1 VSPPTPRVIFQP
13 FVLTTIVGG
22 VAGTG
27 IGGDGSHFGLPKFLP
42 AALKKVTGLFVGF
55 DLQGGA
61 MTQVWAAT
69 ARAIVDDDIRGQYIM
84 PSSSWSGGYHHSKVG
99 ETLAIAKDDETAA
112 RLWELSVEAVKE
124 AEARAGHGGVN

>member
-1 VSPPTPRVIFQP
+1 M
-13 FVLTTIVGG
+13 TTIGR
-22 VAGTG
+22 VAGTR
-27 IGGDGSHFGLPKFLP
+27 IGGDGSQFGPPKFLP
-42 AALKKVTGLFVGF
+42 AVLKKVGGLFVGF

-84 PSSSWSGGYHHSKVG
+84 PASSWSGGYHHSKVG
-99 ETLAIAKDDETAA
+99 ETLATAKDDEAAA

-124 AEARAGHGGVN
+124 AEARAGQGGVN